1 MALPNFGPYKTR
13 AMRKVEQRIGRSLED
28 YLAAEY
34 ATKTQREI
42 AASLLA
48 DFGVKVNH
56 ATVNRWMSDLGIE
69 ARFPGQKPEAA

>member
-13 AMRKVEQRIGRSLED
+13 AMRKVEQRIGQPLED

-42 AASLLA
+42 ADAL
-48 DFGVKVNH
+48 GVNH
-56 ATVNRWMSDLGIE
+56 GTVNRWMSDLGIE
-69 ARFPGQKPEAA
+69 SRFPGQKPEAA